1 MILTQNNITFLNLID
16 THYKVIKSKK
26 YKYINLGWNNDMID
40 LFIESIPENQILLIF
55 PFITTSRKPEDSYLR
70 LSNQFLINRNSNPK
84 LIKDFLEEQWNR
96 SDFYND
102 NNIFLYFKYKSVSI
116 KQIYF

>member
-1 MILTQNNITFLNLID
+1 
-16 THYKVIKSKK
+16 
-26 YKYINLGWNNDMID
+26 MID

-84 LIKDFLEEQWNR
+84 LIKDFLEEQ
-96 SDFYND
+96 
-102 NNIFLYFKYKSVSI
+102 
-116 KQIYF
+116 